1 MLAKFDAN
9 NILKFSLTCYI
20 DFKVS
25 WQTKFQFME
34 NTSPPEKTPT
44 PFELSY
50 PLKTRGGSKN
60 LFNSLIKYL
69 PSVYQM
75 MQIKLFYFD
84 WLCLIDCR
92 ILNYIL
98 PTIHIAPD

>member
-75 MQIKLFYFD
+75 MQKSCSI
-84 WLCLIDCR
+84 LIGYALLIVEYSTIFCR
-92 ILNYIL
+92 
-98 PTIHIAPD
+98 PFT